1 MNTFD
6 SLDQD
11 TKVKIIRLHP
21 DLGDKLKIRE
31 GLTNFSQEEQ
41 SRAGLAECND
51 QEFKE
56 FNRLNNE
63 FKSKFNIPFIYAV
76 RGKTKQDILDEFI
89 GRLKSDNMEQELDKS
104 LIQVKKIANLRI
116 NEIIRKSKTSKLKI
130 GYKFGLEFLNSK
142 NGRKFVSKL
151 KNQITFGDYKFS
163 DIPNT
168 CSSAIK
174 AIKDLKFNYCTVHIS
189 SGLEALKAAKKASG
203 RTKLVGVTILT
214 SLDNKAL
221 KEIGFNKDVKKL
233 VYQQAKLANKAKL
246 DAIVCSAQEVKIVR
260 KVFKKE
266 IITPGIRFNSK
277 SSKLNDQKRI
287 LTPNQAYKNGSDW
300 LVIGRPITRG
310 NIKNN
315 IQRLIDHLNQ

>member
-1 MNTFD
+1 M
-6 SLDQD
+6 
-11 TKVKIIRLHP
+11 
-21 DLGDKLKIRE
+21 
-31 GLTNFSQEEQ
+31 
-41 SRAGLAECND
+41 
-51 QEFKE
+51 
-56 FNRLNNE
+56 
-63 FKSKFNIPFIYAV
+63 KSKRKIFIACDSTNI
-76 RGKTKQDILDEFI
+76 
-89 GRLKSDNMEQELDKS
+89 S
-104 LIQVKKIANLRI
+104 RI
-116 NEIIRKSKTSKLKI
+116 KEIIKKSKTSKLKI

-142 NGRKFVSKL
+142 NGRKFVSQL

-174 AIKDLKFNYCTVHIS
+174 AIKDLKFNYCTMHIS

-221 KEIGFNKDVKKL
+221 KEIGFNRDVKKL
-233 VYQQAKLANKAKL
+233 VYHQAKLANKAKL

-277 SSKLNDQKRI
+277 LKSNINDQKRV
-287 LTPNQAYKNGSDW
+287 LTPKQAYKNGSDW
-300 LVIGRPITRG
+300 LVIGRPITKG
-310 NIKNN
+310 NVKNN
-315 IQRLIDHLNQ
+315 IQTLINHLN